1 MPFFPKHSEVLVSAL
16 KKEEVLERLDVVTRD
31 PNFLDYESRN
41 ESGYQFNGTLG
52 IESFT
57 ISLVI
62 TKADSFLPLIKGKLE
77 DTPSGSILFLDYT
90 LFPGSVFF
98 LGFWSSVTILL
109 FFFFGFMADK
119 PGFALISL
127 FVGIGNYVFA
137 WKHFMRKIKVS
148 QKIFHELLNL

>member
-16 KKEEVLERLDVVTRD
+16 KKAEVLQKLDLVTRD
-31 PNFLDYESRN
+31 PNFLDYESRKEN
-41 ESGYQFNGTLG
+41 GFKFNGKIG
-52 IESFT
+52 KDSFR

-77 DTPSGSILFLDYT
+77 DTPTGSILFLEYS

-98 LGFWSSVTILL
+98 LGFWSLVTLML
-109 FFFFGFMADK
+109 FFFFGFIGEK

-127 FVGIGNYVFA
+127 FLGIGNYAFVSN
-137 WKHFMRKIKVS
+137 HFKRKIKTS
-148 QKIFHELLNL
+148 QEIFYQLLGT